1 MWLPL
6 SLLAR
11 SVSRLAAGT
20 QTEPR
25 PGLLRQLVLCL
36 LANQVSVLL
45 SHSPQYYLVLLTTRR
60 TTARGAPA
68 RPGAA
73 EWLWTRAPASTGR
86 RASCSPSAS
95 PPSTSSTGSATRR
108 SLLSGVCPSLYIFSP
123 LAVVAPIMT
132 RLWSLYWPAPAFV
145 LWQGEVTFTWD
156 DHQLAGVWA
165 GDAGAGWRVS
175 PNSFIFAY
183 KLHLA

>member
-1 MWLPL
+1 M

-45 SHSPQYYLVLLTTRR
+45 SHSPQYYLVLLTTTRR
-60 TTARGAPA
+60 TTARGAPV

-73 EWLWTRAPASTGR
+73 E
-86 RASCSPSAS
+86 
-95 PPSTSSTGSATRR
+95 
-108 SLLSGVCPSLYIFSP
+108 
-123 LAVVAPIMT
+123 
-132 RLWSLYWPAPAFV
+132 
-145 LWQGEVTFTWD
+145 
-156 DHQLAGVWA
+156 
-165 GDAGAGWRVS
+165 
-175 PNSFIFAY
+175 
-183 KLHLA
+183 

>member
-1 MWLPL
+1 M

-11 SVSRLAAGT
+11 SVYRLAAGT

-60 TTARGAPA
+60 TTARGVPA

-73 EWLWTRAPASTGR
+73 E
-86 RASCSPSAS
+86 
-95 PPSTSSTGSATRR
+95 
-108 SLLSGVCPSLYIFSP
+108 
-123 LAVVAPIMT
+123 
-132 RLWSLYWPAPAFV
+132 
-145 LWQGEVTFTWD
+145 
-156 DHQLAGVWA
+156 
-165 GDAGAGWRVS
+165 
-175 PNSFIFAY
+175 
-183 KLHLA
+183 